1 MATSIDYLKFKVT
14 AEGLENLTKLSDAA
28 EKAKNKI
35 DGLGTAILGVS
46 FGAFILGALE
56 AADRISDLS
65 DATGIA
71 IVNIKSFET
80 ALETSGGK
88 AKNVERAINGFV
100 ASIEAAADGSI
111 KAREA
116 FNKVGVSLEDI
127 RDLSEQ
133 DLLDQTIKGLAKMKE
148 EGKSASEIA
157 ATSKILLTN
166 AFRGVDVGKFFED
179 YEKGNLTLAETA
191 AQIKAQADANAKL
204 EATYRTLQQGAGE
217 ALQPILKLF
226 GETELSVKS
235 ATTIIQILGATM
247 ALAFGASMLANI
259 LAINTALGI
268 TAGLSNLIGK
278 GPLGVLAKIAAAG
291 IAIETITAAQLEDLI
306 KKNEEL
312 EKSAGKAGDAMK
324 FDPGTGAGWDNI
336 KKDKA
341 NRQMALDAN
350 QQAAIESNKRIA
362 QSIGEAN
369 KSALLAQENDRLA
382 AAARTSNV
390 LISMEEKTAN
400 EIRKI
405 NINADQEIAKAT
417 ANIRATDKIGPAQKD
432 REIAAKTAEIQKKAA
447 LEISDVNLKSAT
459 YNQEQNRALEQFN
472 QSQKQTLDDYQERN
486 RLVSQNI
493 GFETSLIGLTAD
505 QVEVQRVREGILKS
519 QAQILRSMEIQ
530 ISKLELD
537 KALGIDPK
545 ADDKI
550 KEIRKT
556 MKGIQEDTSLA
567 ADAAQGFVERQQ
579 GARLIEA
586 DRLNQIKLAVD
597 YYDQQVKAAGTLG
610 DILRGIN
617 ANKVDLDFQASLKG
631 MNPLERQIATI
642 NETARKAGMAAG
654 ATFAAGFSEEDM
666 SPERA
671 EQLAAGLKQITKAQQ
686 DLANDQVAMLLRS
699 RTFSEGWSEAFK
711 IYSDNAKNASQQ
723 AANYFSTFTKGVE
736 DAIVRF
742 VKTGKLSFKDLANS
756 LIEQLVRVQVQQA
769 IAASTS
775 VVGGFGGFGGLLSAG
790 ASLLF
795 GGGTAF
801 SGGGN
806 IPGFAT
812 GGAVGANSPIVVG
825 ERGPE
830 LFIPQSAGNI
840 VPNSAISSGG
850 GGLGTTIVNYNIS
863 AVDASSFRSLVARD
877 PSFIYAVTE
886 QGRRS
891 QPSRRLTA

>member
-14 AEGLENLTKLSDAA
+14 AEGLENLSKLSDAA
-28 EKAKNKI
+28 ENAKGKI
-35 DGLGTAILGVS
+35 EGLGTAILGVS
-46 FGAFILGALE
+46 FGAFIMGALE

-80 ALETSGGK
+80 ALETAGGK

-127 RDLSEQ
+127 KDLSEQ
-133 DLLDQTIKGLAKMKE
+133 DLLDKTIKGLGRMKE

-157 ATSKILLTN
+157 ATSTILLTK
-166 AFRGVDVGKFFED
+166 AFRGVDVEKFVDDFQKGKI
-179 YEKGNLTLAETA
+179 TMAEMA
-191 AQIKAQADANAKL
+191 DQIKAAADANAKL
-204 EATYRTLQQGAGE
+204 EATFRTLQQGALS
-217 ALQPILKLF
+217 AIQPILKLF
-226 GETELSVKS
+226 GETELTVKS
-235 ATTIIQILGATM
+235 ATKIVQGLGI
-247 ALAFGASMLANI
+247 ALGVVFGVSMLANI
-259 LAINTALGI
+259 IAIVGAIGRLNAVLGV
-268 TAGLSNLIGK
+268 TAGLSNAIGK
-278 GPLGVLAKIAAAG
+278 SPVGLLAKIAAAG
-291 IAIETITAAQLEDLI
+291 VAVGAASSAELEDLI
-306 KKNEEL
+306 KKNEDL
-312 EKSAGKAGDAMK
+312 QKSFGDFDFGVEPGKNNK
-324 FDPGTGAGWDNI
+324 E
-336 KKDKA
+336 KA
-341 NRQMALDAN
+341 NRQIALDAN

-400 EIRKI
+400 EIKKI

-432 REIAAKTAEIQKKAA
+432 REIAAKTAEIRKKAA

-493 GFETSLIGLTAD
+493 DFETSLIGKTAD

-519 QAQILRSMEIQ
+519 QAQALRSLESQ

-545 ADDKI
+545 ADEKI
-550 KEIRKT
+550 KEIKNT
-556 MKGIQEDTSLA
+556 MKGIQEDTAKA
-567 ADAAQGFVERQQ
+567 ADQAQGFIETQQ
-579 GARLIEA
+579 GIRLVEA

-597 YYDQQVKAAGTLG
+597 YYDQQAKAAGTLG

-671 EQLAAGLKQITKAQQ
+671 QQLANGLKGITKAQQ

-711 IYSDNAKNASQQ
+711 TYSDNAKNASQQ

-769 IAASTS
+769 ITAGSNAI
-775 VVGGFGGFGGLLSAG
+775 GGLGGLGGLLKVG
-790 ASLLF
+790 ASFLF
-795 GGGTAF
+795 GGTPF

-806 IPGFAT
+806 IPGFAA

-850 GGLGTTIVNYNIS
+850 SGLGTTIVNYNIS

>member
-14 AEGLENLTKLSDAA
+14 AEGLENLSKLSDAA
-28 EKAKNKI
+28 ENAKGKI
-35 DGLGTAILGVS
+35 EGLGSAILGVS
-46 FGAFILGALE
+46 FGAFIMGALD

-80 ALETSGGK
+80 ALETAGGK

-133 DLLDQTIKGLAKMKE
+133 DLLDKTIRGLGRMKE

-157 ATSKILLTN
+157 ATSTILLTK
-166 AFRGVDVGKFFED
+166 AFRGVDVEKFVEDFQKGKI
-179 YEKGNLTLAETA
+179 TMAEMA
-191 AQIKAQADANAKL
+191 EQIKAAADANAKL
-204 EATYRTLQQGAGE
+204 EATFRTLQQGALN
-217 ALQPILKLF
+217 AIQPILKLF
-226 GETELSVKS
+226 GETELTVKS
-235 ATTIIQILGATM
+235 ATKIVQGLGI
-247 ALAFGASMLANI
+247 ALGVVFGVSMLANI
-259 LAINTALGI
+259 VAIIGAIARLNVALGV
-268 TAGLSNLIGK
+268 TAGLSNAIGK
-278 GPLGVLAKIAAAG
+278 SPVGLLAKIGAVGVAAG
-291 IAIETITAAQLEDLI
+291 TAASTEIEDLI
-306 KKNEEL
+306 KKNEDLQKSFGDFDFGVEPGKTKK
-312 EKSAGKAGDAMK
+312 EKADRPIAV
-324 FDPGTGAGWDNI
+324 
-336 KKDKA
+336 
-341 NRQMALDAN
+341 DAN

-400 EIRKI
+400 EIKKI

-493 GFETSLIGLTAD
+493 DFETTLIGKTAD

-519 QAQILRSMEIQ
+519 QAQALRSLESQ

-556 MKGIQEDTSLA
+556 MKGIQDDTAKA
-567 ADAAQGFVERQQ
+567 ADQAQRFTEAQQ
-579 GARLIEA
+579 GTRLVEA

-597 YYDQQVKAAGTLG
+597 YYDQQAKAAGTLG
-610 DILRGIN
+610 DVLRGIN

-631 MNPLERQIATI
+631 LDPLQRQIATI
-642 NETARKAGMAAG
+642 NETARKAALAAG
-654 ATFAAGFSEEDM
+654 RAFAAAFEENGDGLT
-666 SPERA
+666 PERA
-671 EQLAAGLKQITKAQQ
+671 AQLAAGLKEITKAQQ

-699 RTFSEGWSEAFK
+699 RTFSEGWSQAFK
-711 IYSDNAKNASQQ
+711 TYSDNAKNASQQ

-742 VKTGKLSFKDLANS
+742 VRTGKLSFKDLANS

-775 VVGGFGGFGGLLSAG
+775 AVGGFGGFGGLLSAG

-795 GGGTAF
+795 GGTPF
-801 SGGGN
+801 SGGGL
-806 IPGFAT
+806 IPGFAN
-812 GGAVGANSPIVVG
+812 GGSVGANRPIVVG

-840 VPNSAISSGG
+840 IPNNAISSGG
-850 GGLGTTIVNYNIS
+850 NGLGTTIVNYNIS